1 MTHYQRWSEKSS
13 SHYFSFRLIT
23 TNYPVA
29 REYTENFTCE
39 QWLPPFLRN
48 CLNPHGN
55 RGSKT
60 RFSFFFLT
68 NKVHTLDSC
77 PRGKA
82 FEKKPTDTQSSCLGL
97 LLKPQALPRKTSCP
111 AESSSEN
118 ESEFLLSDTDSVCI
132 CICWPFFV
140 CFCRGNAFRPARHRS
155 RLLSRTFSR
164 LAD

>member
-1 MTHYQRWSEKSS
+1 MERKIELSLFLISVDHNKLSCCEGIYWKFYLRTVATA
-13 SHYFSFRLIT
+13 FSQKLSQS
-23 TNYPVA
+23 PWKP
-29 REYTENFTCE
+29 
-39 QWLPPFLRN
+39 WLKNKVF
-48 CLNPHGN
+48 
-55 RGSKT
+55 
-60 RFSFFFLT
+60 FFFLT